1 MNVLN
6 NLSVGDLYKIAGY
19 SNKLQ
24 KSNSS
29 NEFIPEIINHK
40 SESCIGYQGIFNW
53 SCMQYLSVS
62 NSIKTILG
70 YEPEIFIKNGL
81 NFGLSIIHPSDLER
95 LRAVHESIF
104 EYYYNT
110 PQNQRL
116 KLRFS
121 YNLRVKGKDH
131 NYIHIL
137 RQSNFMSF
145 TEDGKPTIEYVN
157 CTDITGFSFNN
168 IISLTVHLLSSS
180 GTFVLCHETEFPEV
194 NNNLSKREKEV
205 LELARQG
212 YTSKQI
218 ADKLYLCTET
228 IKSHR
233 KHIIAK
239 TGTGNMAA
247 AINKIIRH

>member
-1 MNVLN
+1 M
-6 NLSVGDLYKIAGY
+6 AGY

-24 KSNSS
+24 KTAPSA
-29 NEFIPEIINHK
+29 EFIPEIINPK
-40 SESCIGYQGIFNW
+40 SETCIGYQGIFNW
-53 SCMQYLSVS
+53 SCMQYLSIS
-62 NSIKTILG
+62 NLIKTILG
-70 YEPEIFIKNGL
+70 YEQETFLKKGL
-81 NFGLSIIHPSDLER
+81 SFALSIIHPSDLER
-95 LRAVHESIF
+95 LRAVHQAIF
-104 EYYYNT
+104 SYYYNT
-110 PQNQRL
+110 PKNQRL

-121 YNLRVKGKDH
+121 YNLRVMAKDH
-131 NYIHIL
+131 SYVHIL
-137 RQSNFMSF
+137 RQSNFLSF
-145 TEDGKPTIEYVN
+145 GEDGKPTIEYIN
-157 CTDITGFSFNN
+157 STDITGFSFNN
-168 IISLTVHLLSSS
+168 TISLTVHLLSSS
-180 GTFVLCHETEFPEV
+180 GTFVLCYETEFPEV
-194 NNNLSKREKEV
+194 DNNLSKREKEV